1 MDVKVMEIVAPAG
14 SAKALEAAIAA
25 GADAV
30 YLGLKGFGARR
41 RAQNFLMDELLEY
54 IDYAH
59 IRGVRVFL
67 TLNTLMKDIEIESL
81 YSNIKGLYER
91 GIDSFIVQD
100 LGLFEFLKKNFQDID
115 IHASTQMSAKNGKEA
130 EFLRVNGFKRVV
142 LARELSFDL
151 IEKVRKESSIEL
163 EVFVSGAMC
172 VSYSGKCY
180 MSSFIGGRSGNRG
193 LCAQPCRKSY
203 KSEKESGYFLSPK
216 DQLLGEKEIKKL
228 MEIGVNSIKI
238 EGRMKDE
245 KYVYETVKYYRNLI
259 DGLNIKSGTE
269 KLFNRGYEKG
279 YFYGKNKNLIN
290 REYSFDFGFPAGKI
304 TQSGKVKLTDS
315 IICGDGITYID
326 KEKNVISGEYVSRI
340 INSNGEKV
348 KESESEKEVLLGTIP
363 EGTVEIYKTYDK
375 RVNDAIESD
384 MKKAKRRSGITAKL
398 EINIGEKPIL
408 TLRRG
413 LLSINVEGETLTEE
427 AKKPMDT
434 YKIKEKLS
442 EMGETEFFLSDAEI
456 LYDGKAFISFTSL
469 KELRNEGIES
479 LKKEI
484 IEKSRRRKDEKGR
497 FTDKA
502 GNRENSEYI
511 VAALARNKEQE
522 EILKK
527 VGIEKIY
534 RNYSEKNIAESLDE
548 IEKENIKAV
557 DWTMNIFNSYT
568 YSFYKK
574 FKNIETVYLSPEL
587 SYNEIGEINSYGKI
601 KGAVV
606 YGKMRVMKI
615 ESDIL
620 EDGTVIK
627 NEERDSYK
635 VVINSLGNSE
645 IYMEKPLIADVDKL
659 LDAGVG
665 EIRFDFTDETDEEIE
680 NIVRDVL
687 SGMIEKS
694 EYNYEK
700 GVF

>member
-14 SAKALEAAIAA
+14 NAKALEAAIAA

-41 RAQNFLMDELLEY
+41 RAQNFVIDELLEY

-59 IRGVRVFL
+59 LRGVRVFL

-81 YSNIKGLYER
+81 YANIKSLYER

-100 LGLFEFLKKNFQDID
+100 LGVFEFLKKNFKDID
-115 IHASTQMSAKNGKEA
+115 VHASTQMSAKNEKEA
-130 EFLRVNGFKRVV
+130 EFLRLNGFKRVV
-142 LARELSFDL
+142 LARELSFES
-151 IEKVRKESSIEL
+151 IKNVRDKSSIEL

-180 MSSFIGGRSGNRG
+180 MSSFVGGRSGNRG
-193 LCAQPCRKSY
+193 LCAQPCRKNY
-203 KSEKESGYFLSPK
+203 KSEKETGYLLSPK

-228 MEIGVNSIKI
+228 MEIGVDSIKI

-259 DGLNIKSGTE
+259 DGLEAKSGTD

-290 REYSFDFGFPAGKI
+290 RDYSFDFGFPVGKI
-304 TQSGKVKLTDS
+304 TQDGKVKLS
-315 IICGDGITYID
+315 GNIVCGDGITYVD
-326 KEKNVISGEYVSRI
+326 AGKNVISGEYISRI
-340 INSNGEKV
+340 INGNGERV
-348 KESESEKEVLLGTIP
+348 KESDAGKEVLLGTIP

-375 RVNDAIESD
+375 IVNDTIDSD
-384 MKKAKRRSGITAKL
+384 MKKAKGRAGITAKL
-398 EINIGEKPIL
+398 EIKTGEEPVL
-408 TLRRG
+408 TLRKG
-413 LLSINVEGETLTEE
+413 LLSVSVKGDILTEE
-427 AKKPMDT
+427 AKKPMDID
-434 YKIKEKLS
+434 KIKEKLS
-442 EMGETEFFLSDAEI
+442 ELGETEFLLLEAEI
-456 LYDGKAFISFTSL
+456 LYDGKAFIPFATL
-469 KELRNEGIES
+469 KELRNEAIDS
-479 LKKEI
+479 LKREI
-484 IEKSRRRKDEKGR
+484 IEKSRRRKDEKGT
-497 FTDKA
+497 FADK
-502 GNRENSEYI
+502 GKSRDNSEYI
-511 VAALARNKEQE
+511 VAALAKSKEQE

-534 RNYSEKNIAESLDE
+534 RSYSDKNIADSLDE
-548 IEKENIKAV
+548 IEKEEIIAV
-557 DWTMNIFNSYT
+557 DWTMNSFNSYA
-568 YSFYKK
+568 YSFYEK

-587 SYNEIGEINSYGKI
+587 SYNEIGEINSYSKI

-620 EDGTVIK
+620 EDGITIR
-627 NEERDSYK
+627 NEENDHYK
-635 VVINSLGNSE
+635 IVINNLGNSE
-645 IYMEKPLIADVDKL
+645 IYMETPLIADVDKL

-665 EIRFDFTDETDEEIE
+665 EIRFDFTDETAEEIE
-680 NIVRDVL
+680 DIVRDVL
-687 SGMIEKS
+687 SGMMKKR